1 MVMSGLRRLG
11 RAAALGGLCLA
22 TLARGAA
29 AEDPFPSRP
38 VQIVMPLPPG
48 SGTDLM
54 ARVFATEF
62 GQILGQRAVVNNR
75 TGASLTIGM
84 QAVVNAAADG
94 ATMAFSPVTP
104 VVIQTHRVRNLGYG
118 KDSVI
123 PVCQTFDNIFHVAVP
138 QSSPFRDLRSV
149 IEHARAHPG
158 RLRYGHTGPASGPHL
173 LAAQLWRNA
182 GVEVVDIPYRGE
194 ADFAT
199 NLVSGALD
207 MGIAT
212 TFLIQTQG
220 LRSLGAAS
228 AERLPAMPEVPTLA
242 ELGLGPVA
250 SVTYGG
256 LFLRAGTPEPIVA
269 RVEEACREVV
279 ASATYREVADRQAV
293 RATFLNRA
301 AFAARMEADD
311 RVVGELI
318 RSLGLVE

>member
-1 MVMSGLRRLG
+1 MALNGKRHVG
-11 RAAALGGLCLA
+11 RAAVIGALVLGLIG
-22 TLARGAA
+22 GAA
-29 AEDPFPSRP
+29 AQEAFPSRP
-38 VQIVMPLPPG
+38 LQIVMPLPPG

-54 ARVFATEF
+54 ARVFATEL
-62 GQILGQRAVVNNR
+62 GTILGQRAVVNNR

-84 QAVVNAAADG
+84 QAIVNAPPDG
-94 ATMAFSPVTP
+94 YMVAFSPVTP
-104 VVIQTHRVRNLGYG
+104 IVIQPHRVRNLGYG
-118 KDSVI
+118 KESVI
-123 PVCQTFDNIFHVAVP
+123 PVCQTFDNIFHIAVP

-149 IEHARAHPG
+149 IDFARANPG
-158 RLRYGHTGPASGPHL
+158 KLRYGHTGPASGPHL
-173 LAAQLWRNA
+173 LASQLWRNA

-199 NLVSGALD
+199 NLVSATLD

-228 AERLPAMPEVPTLA
+228 AERLPAMPDVPTLN

-269 RVEEACREVV
+269 RVEEACRQVV
-279 ASATYREVADRQAV
+279 ASHAYGEVAEKQAV
-293 RATFLNRA
+293 RATYLGRA

-311 RVVGELI
+311 KVVGELI
-318 RSLGLVE
+318 RMLGLTE

>member
-1 MVMSGLRRLG
+1 MAFDVRRHIG
-11 RAAALGGLCLA
+11 RAALLGGLL
-22 TLARGAA
+22 LGLIGGAA
-29 AEDPFPSRP
+29 AQEAFPSRP
-38 VQIVMPLPPG
+38 LQIVMPLPPG

-54 ARVFATEF
+54 ARVFATEL
-62 GQILGQRAVVNNR
+62 GTVLGQRAVVNNR

-84 QAVVNAAADG
+84 QAVVNAPPDG
-94 ATMAFSPVTP
+94 YMIAFSPVTP
-104 VVIQTHRVRNLGYG
+104 IVIQPHRVRNLGYG
-118 KDSVI
+118 KEAVI
-123 PVCQTFDNIFHVAVP
+123 PVCQTFDNIFHIAVP

-149 IEHARAHPG
+149 IEFARANPG
-158 RLRYGHTGPASGPHL
+158 KLRYGHTGPASGPHL

-182 GVEVVDIPYRGE
+182 GVEVADIPYRGE

-199 NLVSGALD
+199 NLVSDTLD

-228 AERLPAMPEVPTLA
+228 AERLPAMPDVPTLA

-256 LFLRAGTPEPIVA
+256 LFLRTGTPEPIVA

-279 ASATYREVADRQAV
+279 ASHAYGEVAEKQAV
-293 RATFLNRA
+293 RATYLGRA

-311 RVVGELI
+311 KVVGELI
-318 RSLGLVE
+318 RALGLTE

>member
-1 MVMSGLRRLG
+1 MAFQERRHIARVALLGAFLGLVG
-11 RAAALGGLCLA
+11 
-22 TLARGAA
+22 GAA
-29 AEDPFPSRP
+29 AQETFPSRP
-38 VQIVMPLPPG
+38 LQIVMPLPPG

-54 ARVFATEF
+54 ARVFATEL
-62 GQILGQRAVVNNR
+62 GTVLGQRAVVNNR

-84 QAVVNAAADG
+84 QAVVNAPPDG
-94 ATMAFSPVTP
+94 YMIAFSPVTP
-104 VVIQTHRVRNLGYG
+104 IVIQPHRVRNLGYG
-118 KDSVI
+118 KEAVI
-123 PVCQTFDNIFHVAVP
+123 PVCQTFDNIFHIAVP

-149 IEHARAHPG
+149 IEFARANPG
-158 RLRYGHTGPASGPHL
+158 KLRYGHTGPASGPHL
-173 LAAQLWRNA
+173 LAAQVWRNA

-199 NLVSGALD
+199 NLVSGTLD

-228 AERLPAMPEVPTLA
+228 AERLPAMPDVPTLA

-279 ASATYREVADRQAV
+279 ASHAYGEVAEKQAV
-293 RATFLNRA
+293 RATYLGRG

-311 RVVGELI
+311 KVVGELI
-318 RSLGLVE
+318 RALGLTE